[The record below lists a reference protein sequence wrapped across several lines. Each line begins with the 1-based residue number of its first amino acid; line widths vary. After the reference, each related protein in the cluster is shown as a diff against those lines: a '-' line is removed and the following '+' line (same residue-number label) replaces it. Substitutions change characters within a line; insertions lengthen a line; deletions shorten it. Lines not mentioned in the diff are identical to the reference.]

1 MKPMPI
7 LLCVAVLLVA
17 CRAAHE
23 PAGRSGAAQPPPV
36 DLDSD
41 RARASYMVGLD
52 VASDL
57 APIRDEIDVEIVQQ
71 AMRVALAGQKPQLDA
86 TQLAKIRHDFTVRL
100 REKRAAQASAVAAR
114 NRKAGEAF
122 LAANARR
129 PGVITRPSGL
139 EYQVLRRG
147 DGPHPK
153 ATDTVS
159 VHYIGRTLDGREF
172 SNTYAAQHPETLP
185 LSRVIPGL
193 AEGVTLM
200 APGSRYRFWI
210 PGRLAYGEAG
220 RDGDIGP
227 DATLVFDMELLET
240 ATAAAPASVT
250 ERLPR

>member
-1 MKPMPI
+1 MKPMHI
-7 LLCVAVLLVA
+7 LLCLAVFLVA
-17 CRAAHE
+17 CRAARE
-23 PAGRSGAAQPPPV
+23 PPERNDAALSPPI

-57 APIRDEIDVEIVQQ
+57 KPIRDEIDVDIVQQ

-86 TQLAKIRHDFTVRL
+86 AQLADIRHDFTARL
-100 REKRAAQASAVAAR
+100 REKRAAQASAAAAR
-114 NRKAGEAF
+114 NRKAGDAF
-122 LAANARR
+122 LAANARK

-147 DGPHPK
+147 HGPHPK

-159 VHYIGRTLDGREF
+159 VHYIGRTLEGREF

-185 LSRVIPGL
+185 LSRAMPGL

-200 APGSRYRFWI
+200 SPGGRYRFWI

-220 RDGDIGP
+220 RNVDIGP

-240 ATAAAPASVT
+240 AMAPSV
-250 ERLPR
+250 ERPPR